1 MEITVVNPNA
11 KPVTVA
17 IQEKSAINVTQ
28 LGPTLIVSPVNMLSI
43 TSIIDS
49 YGEFDKN
56 YVHAQVSAS
65 TTWTVNH
72 GLNKRCSIVVV
83 DSLGEIMHGET
94 TYQSNNTISVVFSHA
109 VTGSAY
115 CN

>member
-17 IQEKSAINVTQ
+17 IQEKSAIGVTQ
-28 LGPTLIVSPVNMLSI
+28 TGPTLIVSPVNMISI
-43 TSIIDS
+43 KSIIDT

-56 YVHAQVSAS
+56 YIHAQVSPS
-65 TTWTVNH
+65 TSWTVSH

-83 DSLGEIMHGET
+83 DDSGQIMHGET
-94 TYQSNNTISVVFSHA
+94 TYVNNNTISIVFSHP
-109 VTGSAY
+109 VTGAAY